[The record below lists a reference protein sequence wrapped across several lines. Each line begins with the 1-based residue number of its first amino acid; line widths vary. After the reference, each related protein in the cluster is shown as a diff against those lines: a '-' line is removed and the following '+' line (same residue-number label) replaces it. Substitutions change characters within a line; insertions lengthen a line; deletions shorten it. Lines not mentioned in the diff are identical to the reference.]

1 MGAFLLLEH
10 RDCCSVRLGPEGSQR
25 RSMLLAVT
33 NQTEQQPEGAL
44 GQVLRGLY
52 MPTKE
57 EYTKA
62 VYYDLCKI
70 QQAHTQAWTAGMPL
84 MPTMKQAQE
93 QVAAKKKKSVKECS
107 WATGKRKKRP

>member
-1 MGAFLLLEH
+1 MVEALLTASGHVQDAERMLHRMCCWLVMPAYCTLSAFAET
-10 RDCCSVRLGPEGSQR
+10 LG
-25 RSMLLAVT
+25 SM
-33 NQTEQQPEGAL
+33 Q
-44 GQVLRGLY
+44 
-52 MPTKE
+52 
-57 EYTKA
+57 YTKA